1 MILLPTPATANTNPG
16 SDNVLKRV
24 KSFVKSFIK
33 GSKGLHPLEFQLA
46 DIALLRLAFATP
58 EEGFSDQG
66 LINLAASRAS
76 FDRAF
81 NSRTNHLLNVAGS
94 DKLRRWANELFSP
107 LAVALGCAP
116 KPSKSIT
123 GSEIVS
129 FYHDHTFHT
138 VHRSDEDIQ
147 KDITDFI
154 AKVRAPDFEADTLS
168 KTLSQL
174 SQIIPLASLFI
185 LAGKRSTQT
194 LSEAWK
200 ELKIYIK
207 TEAIADRLLKH
218 SLLHGTNPL
227 VLAAALKHIFSAAQ
241 ETRNSDAQ
249 FPKELAAHRPNT
261 LIQLIDT
268 VRTNADLNSAKFAN
282 LGWGAA
288 TFDEARTGK
297 KKKTTEKATKPA
309 SRTEK
314 RTQTTKKATGSKK
327 RTKPTKAQP
336 SSPDLE
342 PIRGAIPKR
351 VCFLL
356 VFLFGPPTT

>member
-1 MILLPTPATANTNPG
+1 M
-16 SDNVLKRV
+16 
-24 KSFVKSFIK
+24 
-33 GSKGLHPLEFQLA
+33 
-46 DIALLRLAFATP
+46 
-58 EEGFSDQG
+58 
-66 LINLAASRAS
+66 
-76 FDRAF
+76 AF
-81 NSRTNHLLNVAGS
+81 NSRTNHLLTVSGS

-123 GSEIVS
+123 GSEIVAFFHEPS
-129 FYHDHTFHT
+129 FYT

-154 AKVRAPDFEADTLS
+154 AKVRDPDFEAETPS
-168 KTLSQL
+168 QTLSQL

-200 ELKIYIK
+200 ELKIYFK

-241 ETRNSDAQ
+241 DTRNSDAP
-249 FPKELAAHRPNT
+249 FPKELAAHKPNT

-268 VRTNADLNSAKFAN
+268 VRTNCDLNSAKFAN

-288 TFDEARTGK
+288 TFEEARTGK
-297 KKKTTEKATKPA
+297 KKKSTDKTTKPNP
-309 SRTEK
+309 RPEK
-314 RTQTTKKATGSKK
+314 RTQTTKKLTGSKK
-327 RTKPTKAQP
+327 RSKPAKAQP
-336 SSPDLE
+336 PELE

-351 VCFLL
+351 VRFVIGLL
-356 VFLFGPPTT
+356 FSPPPLKLT